1 MLAVILFQI
10 IFFFTTSLRST
21 LRLLSQRCSNIEV
34 TICCLG
40 SLEWLEDTPLV
51 EFIYLVFTHM
61 PGEGYHRWLRSLLL
75 CLCDVFQGLIN
86 SLVWWFCTGALG
98 LILFKIV
105 MIKFSNL
112 TTGTSTETSDLF
124 VCLGGWTMVV
134 VLLLGI
140 YGTQEGSCCP
150 WLVPDVFTP
159 PHHHKMCL
167 YHVPV
172 ALIKVYVHRIVGR
185 SKLRIWFAYSCGA
198 WFLQM

>member
-1 MLAVILFQI
+1 MYLWW
-10 IFFFTTSLRST
+10 S
-21 LRLLSQRCSNIEV
+21 
-34 TICCLG
+34 
-40 SLEWLEDTPLV
+40 
-51 EFIYLVFTHM
+51 FIKKITHM

-75 CLCDVFQGLIN
+75 CLCDIFQGLIN

-98 LILFKIV
+98 LIQIV

-112 TTGTSTETSDLF
+112 TTDNPTEASDLF
-124 VCLGGWTMVV
+124 VCLGGWAMVV

-150 WLVPDVFTP
+150 WLVPDVLTP

-185 SKLRIWFAYSCGA
+185 SKLRIWFAYSCSA
-198 WFLQM
+198 WFLQMYGCCFN